1 MLKSIR
7 VLISIA
13 VHLNYEIW
21 KMDVKTT
28 FFNNNLDESIY
39 MMQQDSFIAKGQEHI
54 VCKLHKS
61 IYGLKQASCSWNKC
75 FDQAIKTF
83 KFDQNE
89 DKPCMHK
96 KV

>member
-39 MMQQDSFIAKGQEHI
+39 MMQLDGFIAKDQEHI
-54 VCKLHKS
+54 VCKLDKS
-61 IYGLKQASCSWNKC
+61 IYGLKQTSFS
-75 FDQAIKTF
+75 
-83 KFDQNE
+83 
-89 DKPCMHK
+89 
-96 KV
+96 